1 MFKLKSFLFYI
12 FKVFVRSG
20 YIKTSGYVIYLA
32 CRIVNPKNTFKL
44 LCLTKPI
51 FNDDLNEIVSIR
63 PNLIT
68 YIYFPRLWLSEF
80 IKIHYKNFHLLN
92 DASYYPLLDGTEEQ
106 YAIKRDIEVLFNVLR
121 KLLKFDAVFSGN
133 FVYVSQQEF
142 FKVSMEKNMPV
153 IVLYKEG
160 MIPIGKY
167 DYVGSTLYKTKQ
179 FHGTQLFVYNDMI
192 RKMLVD
198 ANIFGI
204 NANNTVP
211 VGVPRLDKYLRNN
224 QSQVIDPLTIGLFF
238 FDSCFKADFL
248 VNDKALHKR
257 FIERG
262 TDFISCFVKLALKR
276 RDIDLVIK
284 TKNNKQTIRELT
296 KIINAITS
304 DKLPS
309 NIKVTSIED
318 PYSIIGRCR
327 YVAGYT
333 STTLLEGMLLDKVIL
348 CPDFSDILNSNESD
362 YFGQYPYVVNYIS
375 DYYQLEQIFENSPII
390 NMPDE
395 STKKEILEKYLYSLD
410 GASAK
415 RVYKGILNCVN
426 ESKNS

>member
-1 MFKLKSFLFYI
+1 LKSILFYI
-12 FKVFVRSG
+12 FKLLVRG
-20 YIKTSGYVIYLA
+20 GFIKTSGYVIYLA
-32 CRIVNPKNTFKL
+32 CRIVNPKKSLKL

-68 YIYFPRLWLSEF
+68 YIYFPRLWLSEI

-106 YAIKRDIEVLFNVLR
+106 FAIKRDIEVLFNVLR

-179 FHGTQLFVYNDMI
+179 FHGTRLFVYNDMI
-192 RKMLVD
+192 RKMLID
-198 ANIFGI
+198 ANILGI
-204 NANNTVP
+204 NATNTVS
-211 VGVPRLDKYLRNN
+211 VGLPRLDKYFRKNHSGN
-224 QSQVIDPLTIGLFF
+224 KNPLSIVLFF
-238 FDSCFKADFL
+238 FETSTKANIL
-248 VNDKALHKR
+248 INDTKLHKR
-257 FIERG
+257 LIERG
-262 TDFISCFVKLALKR
+262 TAFISSFIKLALKR

-284 TKNNKQTIRELT
+284 TKNNKQTIKEMT

-309 NIKVTSIED
+309 NIKVTSVED
-318 PYSIIGRCR
+318 PYSIIRRCR

-333 STTLLEGMLLDKVIL
+333 STTLLEGMVLDKVIL

-362 YFGQYPYVVNYIS
+362 YFGHYPYVVNYIS
-375 DYYQLEQIFENSPII
+375 DYYQLEQIFDKSPII

-395 STKKEILEKYLYSLD
+395 STKKEILEKYLYSVD
-410 GASAK
+410 GASAD